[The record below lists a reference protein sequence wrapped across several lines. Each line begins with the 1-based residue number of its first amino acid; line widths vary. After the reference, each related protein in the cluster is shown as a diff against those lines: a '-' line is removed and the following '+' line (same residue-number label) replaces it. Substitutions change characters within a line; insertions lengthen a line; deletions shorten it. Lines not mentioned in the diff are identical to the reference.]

1 MTNLALLSEPEVRV
15 ARLRGEIVVISLLG
29 EHDLATAWEVR
40 NALAVAFKQGTHVV
54 VDLSETELIDSAI
67 VHALFD
73 SKQLASEHR
82 RRLSL
87 QVRAHAGVVERV
99 LGISG
104 VLESFPV
111 YASRAEAIDA
121 VRQTPDWVTGRSA
134 VRIGSRSTG
143 MERRPTWDC
152 SWL

>member
-40 NALAVAFKQGTHVV
+40 NALALAFKQGTHVV
-54 VDLSETELIDSAI
+54 VDLSETELVDSAI

-87 QVRAHAGVVERV
+87 QVPAHAGVVERV

-111 YASRAEAIDA
+111 YATRTEAIDA
-121 VRQTPDWVTGRSA
+121 VRQTPDCTTERSP
-134 VRIGSRSTG
+134 VQIGSRSTG

>member
-1 MTNLALLSEPEVRV
+1 MTNRALLSEPEVRV
-15 ARLRGEIVVISLLG
+15 SRLRGEIAVISLLG

-40 NALAVAFKQGTHVV
+40 NAVALALEHGRHVV
-54 VDLSETELIDSAI
+54 VDLSETELIDSSI
-67 VHALFD
+67 VDALFD
-73 SKQLASEHR
+73 SKQVASKHR

-87 QVRAHAGVVERV
+87 QVRAHAEVVERV

-111 YASRAEAIDA
+111 YATRTEAIDA
-121 VRQTPDWVTGRSA
+121 VRQTPDWTTEHSPVQ
-134 VRIGSRSTG
+134 IGSRSTG